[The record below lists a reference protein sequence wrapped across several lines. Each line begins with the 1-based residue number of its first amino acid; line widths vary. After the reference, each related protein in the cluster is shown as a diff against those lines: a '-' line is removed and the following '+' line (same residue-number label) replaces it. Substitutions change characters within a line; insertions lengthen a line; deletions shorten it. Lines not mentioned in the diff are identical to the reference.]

1 MGLESRDQRKNFAS
15 IFLKQ
20 LHIDKRFLAKEQ
32 DWNDIVYVAKMIMIY
47 AAAEHMPRILEEA
60 PSFFGKHLNY
70 LKDKY
75 TEFFTH
81 SDQSEHPQ
89 RQTATSELVEPEK
102 STLIN
107 QAQFQLLGRF
117 TSYLIKQGP
126 LSVTHGL

>member
-1 MGLESRDQRKNFAS
+1 M
-15 IFLKQ
+15 KQ

-75 TEFFTH
+75 TQFFTH
-81 SDQSEHPQ
+81 SDHSSENH
-89 RQTATSELVEPEK
+89 RSTANSELVEPEK
-102 STLIN
+102 SPLIN
-107 QAQFQLLGRF
+107 RAQL
-117 TSYLIKQGP
+117 
-126 LSVTHGL
+126 